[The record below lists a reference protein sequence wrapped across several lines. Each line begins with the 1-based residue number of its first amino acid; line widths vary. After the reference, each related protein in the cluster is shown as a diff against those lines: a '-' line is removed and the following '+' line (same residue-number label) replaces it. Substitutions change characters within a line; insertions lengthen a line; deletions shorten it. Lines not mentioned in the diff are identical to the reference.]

1 MIESYIWLVQRLQN
15 ENKSISGME
24 IGKARA
30 ELYRARAVKYIQ
42 TALDIQGL
50 VCVLLVR
57 YSC

>member
-30 ELYRARAVKYIQ
+30 ELHRARAVKYIQ

-50 VCVLLVR
+50 VCVLFVR